1 MSIEDDQM
9 ANIRSA
15 DMQRYI
21 DECESCHDICLQVVV
36 YCLRQGG
43 RHAEVGHSTTVL
55 DCADMCA
62 TSANFMLRESTMHR
76 RTCEV
81 CAEVCDACAKSCDQ
95 FPNDDVMRRCAE
107 ECRRCAESCREMVR
121 GTA

>member
-43 RHAEVGHSTTVL
+43 RHAEVGHITTVL

-62 TSANFMLRESTMHR
+62 TSANFMLRESTMQR

-81 CAEVCDACAKSCDQ
+81 CAVGVIRFGGQVNYVVSS
-95 FPNDDVMRRCAE
+95 VLR
-107 ECRRCAESCREMVR
+107 SSL
-121 GTA
+121 